1 MSHAAGY
8 LNVTFLMMTPD
19 FLETEKKESFA
30 TWRFRTFINWYPMYF
45 GTGGKIL
52 FWASDSSEVHLRL
65 RLNIWTYN
73 YVGTIFGGSFFSAAD
88 PFYMLMLYRSLG
100 SSYVVWDK
108 SASIRFKK
116 PGKTALFAKLEIT
129 DTDFKEIKDAVAQSS
144 EVTRT
149 FVIQWKDKDGVVHAE
164 IERLCYIADKEFY
177 RRKKG
182 ESQSAKFEFKRGSK

>member
-1 MSHAAGY
+1 MR
-8 LNVTFLMMTPD
+8 PD
-19 FLETEKKESFA
+19 FLKTNKKESFA

-52 FWASDSSEVHLRL
+52 FWAADSSEVHLRL

-73 YVGTIFGGSFFSAAD
+73 YVGTIFGGSLFSAAD
-88 PFYMLMLYRSLG
+88 PFYMLMWIRSLG
-100 SSYVVWDK
+100 SNYVVWDK

-116 PGKTALFAKLEIT
+116 PGKTALFAKLQIT
-129 DTDFKEIKDAVAQSS
+129 ETDFKEIKDAVAQSG
-144 EVTRT
+144 ETTRT
-149 FVIQWKDKDGVVHAE
+149 FVIQWKDKDEVVHAE

-177 RRKKG
+177 KRKKG